1 MRAKASHTHPGQ
13 LSLPV
18 HLDDGATLANFFVPE
33 NGTNA
38 AALQAVKDDIFQ
50 SVYFWGGIGAG
61 VSHLLQAAC
70 QRASVEGRSAIYLP
84 LKQFLQQSAEDVL
97 VGLESMNLVCLD
109 DLDSVVCDSKWAE
122 QVFHLFNRSEST
134 GCQLLFGAKV
144 SPTNIETPL
153 ADLRSRLS
161 SLLVHKIK
169 KLSDDE
175 SVQAL
180 RFRAR
185 LRGMEMPS
193 AVAEYLLATYSR
205 KSSHQ
210 FAALDKLDKATLAKK
225 RKLTVPFVKTVLEV
239 LETTNHE

>member
-1 MRAKASHTHPGQ
+1 MKAGINRPHSGQ

-18 HLDDGATLANFFVPE
+18 HLDDGATLANFFLPE
-33 NGTNA
+33 NGKNA
-38 AALQAVKDDIFQ
+38 AALQAVEKDTVQ
-50 SVYFWGGIGAG
+50 SAYFWGGAGAG

-70 QRASVEGRSAIYLP
+70 QRASVAERSAIYFP
-84 LKQFLQQSAEDVL
+84 LKQFLHQSPEEVL
-97 VGLESMNLVCLD
+97 AGLEHMDLVCLD
-109 DLDSVVCDSKWAE
+109 DVDLAVCDLEWAE

-144 SPTNIETPL
+144 SPTNIGTPL

-161 SLLVHKIK
+161 SLLVHKIE

-180 RFRAR
+180 IFRAR
-185 LRGMEMPS
+185 LRGMVMPS

-205 KSSHQ
+205 KSSDQ
-210 FAALDKLDKATLAKK
+210 FAALDRLDKATLAEK
-225 RKLTVPFVKTVLEV
+225 RKLTVPFVKTVIRV
-239 LETTNHE
+239 